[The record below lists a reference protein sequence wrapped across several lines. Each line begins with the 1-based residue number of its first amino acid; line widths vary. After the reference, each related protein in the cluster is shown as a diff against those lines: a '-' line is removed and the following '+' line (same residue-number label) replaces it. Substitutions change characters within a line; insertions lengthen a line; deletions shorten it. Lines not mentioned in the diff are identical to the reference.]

1 MSEGQQSFF
10 VDNRQMP
17 NGQVA
22 QTYVSGVH
30 RMVDPATTLARVK
43 PLFGEI
49 GLTRIANVTGLDIVG
64 IPVVSVCRPNARS
77 NAVCQGKGL
86 TLDAAKAS
94 GVMESIETYCAEH
107 IVRPVLFASAR
118 EVARQHQIVD
128 SERLCRVSGSSLSP
142 DTRIMWIEGRD
153 IVSSELRMLPFE
165 LVHADFSVPRPPGSG
180 YFLLS
185 TNGLASGNSMPEAI
199 LHGTCEVIER
209 DAATLFS
216 LDYRLSETRRLDL
229 DSVNDYACH
238 TTLMKLVNAGLVV
251 AVWDIT
257 TDIGVAAFRCQ
268 IMERTAGDQGVTI
281 PAEGHGCHP
290 NRAVALVRA
299 LTEAA
304 QTRVTAISGARDD
317 IGPGLYGLVE
327 DPSLLERWRNSLY
340 STKGKR
346 QFLQVPS
353 ANLGTTEDELA
364 HVLLCLSS
372 AGFADVI
379 MVDLSPSPSEFCAVV
394 RIVVPGL
401 EGPLHH
407 HYAPGL
413 RGRAHVKKFQ

>member
-1 MSEGQQSFF
+1 
-10 VDNRQMP
+10 MP
-17 NGQVA
+17 NGQVP
-22 QTYVSGVH
+22 QTAVSGVH
-30 RMVDPATTLARVK
+30 RTVDPATTLARVK

-49 GLTRIANVTGLDIVG
+49 GLTRIANVTGLDTLG

-94 GVMESIETYCAEH
+94 GVMESIETHCAEH
-107 IVRPVLFASAR
+107 IVRPVFFASAR
-118 EVARQHQIVD
+118 ELARQHQVFD
-128 SERLCRVSGSSLSP
+128 FERLCRVSGSSISA

-153 IVSSELRMLPFE
+153 IVSRKPHMLPFE
-165 LVHADFSVPRPPGSG
+165 LVHADFTVPRPPGSG
-180 YFLLS
+180 YFLVS
-185 TNGLASGNSMPEAI
+185 TNGLASGNSMQEAI

-216 LDYRLSETRRLDL
+216 LDYRLSETCRLDL
-229 DSVNDYACH
+229 DSVNDGDCRA
-238 TTLMKLVNAGLVV
+238 TIAKLVNARLVF

-257 TDIGVAAFRCQ
+257 TDIAVAAFRCQ
-268 IMERTAGDQGVTI
+268 IVEPTPGHHGVTI

-304 QTRVTAISGARDD
+304 QARATAISGARDD
-317 IGPGLYGLVE
+317 IGAELYGLVE
-327 DPSLLERWRNSLY
+327 DPALLDRWRDSLA

-346 QFLQVPS
+346 QFLQVPN
-353 ANLGTTEDELA
+353 ANLETTEDELT
-364 HVLLCLSS
+364 HVLSCLSS
-372 AGFADVI
+372 AGFSDVI
-379 MVDLSPSPSEFCAVV
+379 MVDLSPTPSGLCAVV

-401 EGPLHH
+401 EGPLHRH
-407 HYAPGL
+407 FAPGP
-413 RGRAHVKKFQ
+413 RGRAHAKKIQ

>member
-1 MSEGQQSFF
+1 
-10 VDNRQMP
+10 MP
-17 NGQVA
+17 NGQVR
-22 QTYVSGVH
+22 QTSVSGVH
-30 RMVDPATTLARVK
+30 RTVDPATTLAQVK

-49 GLTRIANVTGLDIVG
+49 GLTRIANVTGLDVVG

-94 GVMESIETYCAEH
+94 GVMESIETYYAEH

-118 EVARQHQIVD
+118 EVARRHQIVD

-153 IVSSELRMLPFE
+153 IVSSEPRMLPFE
-165 LVHADFSVPRPPGSG
+165 LVHADFTVPRPPGAG

-185 TNGLASGNSMPEAI
+185 TNGLASGNSMSEAI
-199 LHGTCEVIER
+199 LHGICEVIER

-216 LDYRLSETRRLDL
+216 LDHRLSETHRLDL
-229 DSVNDYACH
+229 DSVNDGDCRAI
-238 TTLMKLVNAGLVV
+238 LVKLLNAGLVV

-257 TDIGVAAFRCQ
+257 TDIGVATFRCQ
-268 IMERTAGDQGVTI
+268 IMERTAGHHALMI

-290 NRAVALVRA
+290 CRTVALVRA

-304 QTRVTAISGARDD
+304 QARVTAISGARDD
-317 IGPGLYGLVE
+317 IGPGLYGPAE
-327 DPSLLERWRNSLY
+327 DPLLLERWRNALY

-346 QFLQVPS
+346 QFLQAPNAS
-353 ANLGTTEDELA
+353 LATTEDELA
-364 HVLLCLSS
+364 HVLSCLSS
-372 AGFADVI
+372 AGFADVV
-379 MVDLSPSPSEFCAVV
+379 MVDLSPTPSELCAVV

-401 EGPLHH
+401 EGPLHP
-407 HYAPGL
+407 HYVPGP
-413 RGRAHVKKFQ
+413 RGRANVKKIQ

>member
-1 MSEGQQSFF
+1 
-10 VDNRQMP
+10 MP
-17 NGQVA
+17 NGQA
-22 QTYVSGVH
+22 QQTYISGVH
-30 RMVDPATTLARVK
+30 RTVDPATTLARVK

-86 TLDAAKAS
+86 TLDVAKAS

-118 EVARQHQIVD
+118 ELARQHRIVNF
-128 SERLCRVSGSSLSP
+128 ERVCRVSGSSLSA

-153 IVSSELRMLPFE
+153 IVSSEPRMLPFE
-165 LVHADFSVPRPPGSG
+165 LVHADFTVPRPPGSG
-180 YFLLS
+180 HFLLS
-185 TNGLASGNSMPEAI
+185 TNGLASGNSMPEAV

-209 DAATLFS
+209 DAATLS
-216 LDYRLSETRRLDL
+216 RLDNRPSETYRLDL
-229 DSVNDYACH
+229 DSVNDGDCRA
-238 TTLMKLVNAGLVV
+238 TIMKLVNADLVV

-268 IMERTAGDQGVTI
+268 IMERTPSHRGITI

-304 QTRVTAISGARDD
+304 QARVTAVSGARDD
-317 IGPGLYGLVE
+317 IGPDLYGLAE
-327 DPSLLERWRNSLY
+327 DPHLLERWRNSLY
-340 STKGKR
+340 SAKGKR
-346 QFLQVPS
+346 QFLQVPN
-353 ANLGTTEDELA
+353 ANLETTEHELA
-364 HVLLCLSS
+364 HILSCLSS
-372 AGFADVI
+372 TGFADAV
-379 MVDLSPSPSEFCAVV
+379 MVDLSPTPSELCAVV

-401 EGPLHH
+401 EGPIHR
-407 HYAPGL
+407 YYVPGL
-413 RGRAHVKKFQ
+413 RGRAHVKKIR

>member
-1 MSEGQQSFF
+1 
-10 VDNRQMP
+10 MP

-30 RMVDPATTLARVK
+30 RTVDPATTLARVK

-107 IVRPVLFASAR
+107 IVRPMFFASAR
-118 EVARQHQIVD
+118 ELAGLHQMVD
-128 SERLCRVSGSSLSP
+128 CERLCRISGSTLSA

-153 IVSSELRMLPFE
+153 IVSGDPRMLPFE
-165 LVHADFSVPRPPGSG
+165 LVHADFTIPRPPGSG

-216 LDYRLSETRRLDL
+216 LDYRLSETSRLDL
-229 DSVNDYACH
+229 DSVNDGDCSA
-238 TTLMKLVNAGLVV
+238 TILKLVDAGLVV

-257 TDIGVAAFRCQ
+257 TDIGLAAFRCL
-268 IMERTAGDQGVTI
+268 IMERTAGHQGVTI

-290 NRAVALVRA
+290 DRAAALVRA

-304 QTRVTAISGARDD
+304 QARVTAISGARDD
-317 IGPGLYGLVE
+317 IGPDLYGLAE

-346 QFLQVPS
+346 QFQQVPN
-353 ANLGTTEDELA
+353 ANLKTTEAELA
-364 HVLLCLSS
+364 HVLSCLSS
-372 AGFADVI
+372 AGFADVV
-379 MVDLSPSPSEFCAVV
+379 MVDLSPAPSELCAVV

-401 EGPLHH
+401 EGPLHRY
-407 HYAPGL
+407 YAPGL
-413 RGRAHVKKFQ
+413 RGRAHVKKIQ